1 MNARRALTLFSLL
14 ALFACK
20 TSDGE
25 SGDDP
30 VDPAIEA
37 QIQLCEEVCLKPFCD
52 PTLEPAPGLEEECR
66 NGCTQTVEAAQSDDC
81 TDRYQDLL
89 ECLDA
94 VSCDEFYLWANM
106 DPGAPCSEEEVVLGM
121 SCPGVEVRNEGG

>member
-1 MNARRALTLFSLL
+1 MIARRALALFSLL

-20 TSDGE
+20 TSGGE
-25 SGDDP
+25 SGD
-30 VDPAIEA
+30 DPAIEA
-37 QIQLCEEVCLKPFCD
+37 QIELCEEVCLELFCD
-52 PTLEPAPGLEEECR
+52 PTLEPAPGVEEECR
-66 NGCTQTVEAAQSDDC
+66 NGCSQKVEAAQSDDC

-89 ECLDA
+89 ECLEA

-106 DPGAPCSEEEVVLGM
+106 EPGAPCSDEEEVLGM